1 MANPNPQHNP
11 TDGLGTA
18 AYVTLT
24 DSAAKLTKVGSQVT
38 LSPGNRVGGNQYA
51 LTMSVAGGANPF
63 IPATDKLVGVVVD
76 VKGNTFSSGNGNV
89 VKYRVYESPANGANS
104 GKEIVN
110 VTNSPQNPIANSCDM
125 IALNV
130 GQAIVEA
137 YYPTFDNTDG
147 VDFIYAQVI
156 VTVVP

>member
-18 AYVTLT
+18 VAITLT
-24 DSAAKLTKVGSQVT
+24 DSAAKMTKVGSQVA
-38 LSPGNRVGGNQYA
+38 LSPGNRIGGHQYA
-51 LTMSVAGGANPF
+51 LTMSVTGVGAE
-63 IPATDKLVGVVVD
+63 ATEKLVGVVVD
-76 VKGNTFSSGNGNV
+76 VKGLTFASGNGNV

-110 VTNSPQNPIANSCDM
+110 VTNSAQNPIANSCDM

-137 YYPTFDNTDG
+137 YFPSFDTTDG
-147 VDFIYAQVI
+147 TDFIYSQVI
-156 VTVVP
+156 LTVTP